1 MKRSNE
7 SFRKLLEDASREVCN
22 ETIEKLKSTH
32 NYFADIDYIVATGG
46 TYDAW
51 SEQFNNVFR
60 YMDGLQIIPGNIND
74 PDLSNIY
81 SNVRGYYYQRV
92 NQIRQ
97 GVML

>member
-1 MKRSNE
+1 MQNMGLLMEYEDILLKKRKDFS
-7 SFRKLLEDASREVCN
+7 A
-22 ETIEKLKSTH
+22 TH

-92 NQIRQ
+92 NQIR
-97 GVML
+97 